1 MRNRRDDLRNIA
13 LILGA
18 GALGVIGTVM
28 VTQASKGPVPEA
40 DRTEA
45 RRQAVIEVRESAV
58 TRAALQSGQG
68 VTVRI
73 RGSKD
78 LEGGALRAEPI
89 IYIDGVRVNGPR
101 NEAMKLLDPDQ
112 IDRIEVVKGDAARQK
127 YGSEA
132 RDGVI
137 QIFTKSSEETSKEED
152 GNGR

>member
-18 GALGVIGTVM
+18 GAVGVFGTVL
-28 VTQASKGPVPEA
+28 VTQASKGPGREA

-45 RRQAVIEVRESAV
+45 RLQAVLEAREMV
-58 TRAALQSGQG
+58 ITGTAARSEQG

-73 RGSKD
+73 RGSQD
-78 LEGGALRAEPI
+78 AEGGLRAEPI
-89 IYIDGVRVNGPR
+89 IYIDGVRVDRPR
-101 NEAMKLLDPDQ
+101 DEAMKLLDPDQ
-112 IDRIEVVKGDAARQK
+112 IDRIEVVKGPAARQK

-152 GNGR
+152 GSGR

>member
-18 GALGVIGTVM
+18 GAVGVFGTVM
-28 VTQASKGPVPEA
+28 VTQASKGPGPELE
-40 DRTEA
+40 RIEV
-45 RRQAVIEVRESAV
+45 RRQAVIEAREMAV
-58 TRAALQSGQG
+58 TGTATRSGQG

-73 RGSKD
+73 RGSAD
-78 LEGGALRAEPI
+78 AVGALRAAPI
-89 IYIDGVRVNGPR
+89 IYIDGVRVDGPR
-101 NEAMKLLDPDQ
+101 EEAMKQLDPDQ
-112 IDRIEVVKGDAARQK
+112 IDRVEVIKGNAARLK

-152 GNGR
+152 GSGR

>member
-28 VTQASKGPVPEA
+28 VTQVSQGPVPEA

-45 RRQAVIEVRESAV
+45 RRQAVIEAREMV
-58 TRAALQSGQG
+58 ITGTAARSEQG

-73 RGSKD
+73 RGSQD
-78 LEGGALRAEPI
+78 AEGGALRAEPI
-89 IYIDGVRVNGPR
+89 IYIDGVRVDGPR
-101 NEAMKLLDPDQ
+101 DEAMKLLDPDR
-112 IDRIEVVKGDAARQK
+112 IDRIEVLKGPAARQR

-137 QIFTKSSEETSKEED
+137 QIFTKPSEETSKEED
-152 GNGR
+152 GSGR